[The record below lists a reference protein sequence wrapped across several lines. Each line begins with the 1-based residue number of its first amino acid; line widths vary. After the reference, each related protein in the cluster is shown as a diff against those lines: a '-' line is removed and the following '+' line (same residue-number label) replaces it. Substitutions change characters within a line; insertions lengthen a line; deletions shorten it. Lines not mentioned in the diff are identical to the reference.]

1 MSVSSISRSN
11 VLGDDVLL
19 MIFQQLE
26 GEDLVKCEAV
36 CRHWREI
43 LLAGTPWRRLFHRQ
57 VDCSLLWRKEQKKL
71 ESSQNTLP
79 TEQYRDIC
87 RNLLQAGVNW
97 RMGRLTKFV
106 HLNNDSVA
114 WRITISDDY
123 VAWGLTFGECAF
135 LDTKSMEITIIP
147 LGSHYHVLEEMDVRW
162 TDHTSSVVEV
172 RDPKNH
178 WIIDVGNAQQNVYF
192 RSQRS
197 FGSGRLVELSYKTN
211 CESNRIIR
219 VWRMGNPP
227 TLIHDRTFED
237 RFFEIH
243 KVDEQFIVARTRSR
257 MSTILYFISTETLEE
272 FRICVLIDCQW
283 EYNRALLFQTRVNGV
298 VRILDVASGTYFN
311 DVRLPFRKEDGRY
324 VEFMYSTAS
333 SNSIVMAIGWTY
345 KKDHIWRVS
354 HLSVYDLEAVK
365 KVNSDPGS
373 RLLYTLQFQF
383 NIRSF
388 VMNESVIAL
397 MGDDGKFNRLV
408 TVLKFA
414 NFAERKS
421 SDLKEKP
428 EADENVKMKIIY
440 DPFVGSYP

>member
-1 MSVSSISRSN
+1 M
-11 VLGDDVLL
+11 
-19 MIFQQLE
+19 
-26 GEDLVKCEAV
+26 
-36 CRHWREI
+36 RE
-43 LLAGTPWRRLFHRQ
+43 RQ
-57 VDCSLLWRKEQKKL
+57 IR
-71 ESSQNTLP
+71 
-79 TEQYRDIC
+79 
-87 RNLLQAGVNW
+87 A
-97 RMGRLTKFV
+97 
-106 HLNNDSVA
+106 
-114 WRITISDDY
+114 
-123 VAWGLTFGECAF
+123 
-135 LDTKSMEITIIP
+135 
-147 LGSHYHVLEEMDVRW
+147 
-162 TDHTSSVVEV
+162 
-172 RDPKNH
+172 
-178 WIIDVGNAQQNVYF
+178 
-192 RSQRS
+192 
-197 FGSGRLVELSYKTN
+197 
-211 CESNRIIR
+211 SNR
-219 VWRMGNPP
+219 G
-227 TLIHDRTFED
+227 
-237 RFFEIH
+237 
-243 KVDEQFIVARTRSR
+243 
-257 MSTILYFISTETLEE
+257 
-272 FRICVLIDCQW
+272 
-283 EYNRALLFQTRVNGV
+283 LLFQTRVNGI

-414 NFAERKS
+414 NFAERKP